1 MEQVVRSAGG
11 DWNES
16 SNPMADYTQT
26 SDRVVTG
33 MNPASAKS
41 VAVAMMKFMPAHKDE
56 TAPAADKPQTTLL
69 GTGTH
74 DKEAAARSADKE
86 TQKQWTGEQAR

>member
-1 MEQVVRSAGG
+1 MEQVVRGAGG

-56 TAPAADKPQTTLL
+56 TAAVGEKTLL

-74 DKEAAARSADKE
+74 DKQAAARFADKE
-86 TQKQWTGEQAR
+86 SQKQWTGEQTR